1 MNEAPY
7 IEDEAEGKAWKL
19 YLGDSCELL
28 PRMPDG
34 LADLSIHSPP
44 FASLYTYSPSP
55 RDIGNCA
62 NLDEFTVH
70 YGFIIAELLRLTKP
84 GRLAAVH
91 VAQVPT
97 QKARDGYIGLVDFR
111 GVVIA
116 AYIAAG
122 WIFHGEITV
131 QKNPQA
137 QAIRTKAKALLFV
150 QMEKDSTWSRPAL
163 ADYVLL
169 FRKPGENAVPVQP
182 VANGEVT
189 RNDWIEWAHPA
200 WFGIKENDTLNA
212 AAGRDEQDERHIA
225 PLQLGL
231 IDRCVKLWSN
241 PGETILTPFA
251 GIGSELVGALRN
263 GRRAIG
269 VELKPSYFRV
279 AAENCRKAENNN
291 GVISFDDLL
300 EEEEAS
306 A

>member
-1 MNEAPY
+1 MNQDAY
-7 IEDEAEGKAWKL
+7 IEDTAQGQAWTL
-19 YLGDSCELL
+19 HLGDSCEWL
-28 PRMPDG
+28 PRMVAET
-34 LADLSIHSPP
+34 ADFSLHSPP
-44 FASLYTYSPSP
+44 FASLYTYSPSV
-55 RDIGNCA
+55 RDVGNCLT
-62 NLDEFTVH
+62 LDEFTTH
-70 YGFIIAELLRLTKP
+70 YGFIIADLLRLTKP

-111 GVVIA
+111 GAVIA

-131 QKNPQA
+131 DKDPQL

-169 FRKPGENAVPVQP
+169 FRKPGDNAVPVTP
-182 VANGEVT
+182 VKNGELV
-189 RNDWIEWAHPA
+189 RNGPDGWTEWAKPC
-200 WFGIKENDTLNA
+200 WYGIRESDTLNA

-231 IDRCVKLWSN
+231 IDRCMKLWSN
-241 PGETILTPFA
+241 PGETVLTPFA

-269 VELKPSYFRV
+269 VELKPSYFKV
-279 AAENCRKAENNN
+279 AVENCRKAEYEAELP
-291 GVISFDDLL
+291 SLFD
-300 EEEEAS
+300 EVGAT
-306 A
+306 

>member
-1 MNEAPY
+1 MTEVAY
-7 IEDEAEGKAWKL
+7 VEDTAVGDGWTL
-19 YLGDSCELL
+19 HLGDSCEWL
-28 PRMPDG
+28 PRFDAETVDFS
-34 LADLSIHSPP
+34 LHSPP
-44 FASLYTYSPSP
+44 FASLYTYSPSA

-62 NLDEFTVH
+62 SLAEFVTH
-70 YGFIIAELLRLTKP
+70 YRFVIDQLLRLTKP

-111 GVVIA
+111 GAVIA
-116 AYIAAG
+116 AYIDAG

-169 FRKPGENAVPVQP
+169 FRKPGDNATPVTP
-182 VANGEVT
+182 VLNGEIT
-189 RNDWIEWAHPA
+189 RNDWIDWAQPA
-200 WFGIKENDTLNA
+200 WFGIRESDTLNA
-212 AAGRDEQDERHIA
+212 AAGRDEDDERHIA

-241 PGETILTPFA
+241 PGELVLSPCA
-251 GIGSELVGALRN
+251 GIGSEGYQSVLR
-263 GRRAIG
+263 GRRFVG
-269 VELKPSYFRV
+269 VELKPSYFATACDNLRRAAYEV
-279 AAENCRKAENNN
+279 ALP
-291 GVISFDDLL
+291 SLFDDPA
-300 EEEEAS
+300 EVAG
-306 A
+306 